1 MRPRASLLPQLTHL
15 LLLAL
20 YANPTSADSCIGTQD
35 LNICCPGTLS
45 GGVTSNGNGKA
56 TAHGIC
62 CIDPSTI
69 KRRSTDA
76 NDNINIIGEAIPFH
90 PPLDRRQN
98 NRINLGASSCGEDEI
113 LIPLSAPDYAS
124 QVSSVM
130 ASISGESSSSIPG
143 PTGTTNTNTKI
154 AGPAATATNSDQES
168 RTTAA
173 TTPTTPTTPTTTTA
187 ALSTGGMPAAT
198 GQRSYVAAIGGVMA
212 AAVLVAGS
220 L

>member
-1 MRPRASLLPQLTHL
+1 MEGLVGSGYIYPR
-15 LLLAL
+15 LAL
-20 YANPTSADSCIGTQD
+20 FSALD

-45 GGVTSNGNGKA
+45 GGVTSNGNGKT

-76 NDNINIIGEAIPFH
+76 NDNDNINIIDEAIPFRS
-90 PPLDRRQN
+90 PLDRRQN
-98 NRINLGASSCGEDEI
+98 NRINLGASTCGENEI

-130 ASISGESSSSIPG
+130 ASISGESSSNTPE

-168 RTTAA
+168 RTTVAA
-173 TTPTTPTTPTTTTA
+173 TATTASRTSTTTTT

-198 GQRSYVAAIGGVMA
+198 GQRSNER
-212 AAVLVAGS
+212 AV
-220 L
+220 

>member
-1 MRPRASLLPQLTHL
+1 MRPLASLLPQLTHL

-20 YANPTSADSCIGTQD
+20 YTNPTSANSCIGTQD

-45 GGVTSNGNGKA
+45 GGVTSNGNGKT

-76 NDNINIIGEAIPFH
+76 NDYDNINIIDEAIPFR

-98 NRINLGASSCGEDEI
+98 NRINLGASTCGENEI
-113 LIPLSAPDYAS
+113 LIPLSAPDFAS

-130 ASISGESSSSIPG
+130 ASISGESSSSTPE
-143 PTGTTNTNTKI
+143 PTGTTNKNTKI
-154 AGPAATATNSDQES
+154 AGSATTAKNSDQES

-173 TTPTTPTTPTTTTA
+173 TTTPTTTTT

-212 AAVLVAGS
+212 AAVLVAGG

>member
-1 MRPRASLLPQLTHL
+1 MRPLASLLPQLTHL

-20 YANPTSADSCIGTQD
+20 YANPTSANSCIGTQD

-45 GGVTSNGNGKA
+45 GGVTSNGNGKT

-76 NDNINIIGEAIPFH
+76 NDNINIIDEAIPFR

-98 NRINLGASSCGEDEI
+98 NRINLGASTCGENEI

-130 ASISGESSSSIPG
+130 ASISGESSSSTPE

-168 RTTAA
+168 RTTASTTA
-173 TTPTTPTTPTTTTA
+173 TRPTTTTTT

-212 AAVLVAGS
+212 AAVLVAGG